1 MSCHTLGGEWK
12 GEVLCNS
19 TIFGQLA
26 CLFLSCVVCHNG
38 PFNGC
43 LEYFPSMSSYTFPS
57 LLPLLPSPSPS
68 FSLSFLLPLLPSP
81 SPSFSLS
88 FLLPLLP
95 SPSPPSPPPQF
106 LLYKEEWFQVTLSS
120 LVVFPEVSTDS
131 NVPTIPV
138 VRNCFVVILVL
149 K

>member
-1 MSCHTLGGEWK
+1 MCGVSCHTLGGEWK

-38 PFNGC
+38 PLNGC
-43 LEYFPSMSSYTFPS
+43 LEYSLQCQVTPS
-57 LLPLLPSPSPS
+57 LPS
-68 FSLSFLLPLLPSP
+68 
-81 SPSFSLS
+81 SLS

-138 VRNCFVVILVL
+138 VRNCFVDSCTIASIHVDLYSPL
-149 K
+149 ECS

>member
-1 MSCHTLGGEWK
+1 MCGVSCHTLGGEWK

-26 CLFLSCVVCHNG
+26 CLFLSYAVCHNG
-38 PFNGC
+38 PLNGC

-81 SPSFSLS
+81 SPSFALS

-95 SPSPPSPPPQF
+95 LLLPSFCFIRRNGFRSPFHPSLCFLRSPQTLMCPPY
-106 LLYKEEWFQVTLSS
+106 LW
-120 LVVFPEVSTDS
+120 
-131 NVPTIPV
+131 
-138 VRNCFVVILVL
+138 
-149 K
+149 